1 MEIGKMIS
9 KLRTEKDLSQRELA
23 SILGVS
29 NGAIGMWETGK
40 RQPDLDTIKKI
51 ATFFKVP
58 TDYLLGVGIF
68 ENWDVLLKNKTFI
81 MHQIS
86 KQTQQ
91 LSINTEDDVDDILF
105 AKLIYAFDVRIN
117 IHEDGTMELSAKDP
131 IPTYTNNCFSNISSI
146 SDTEKKLLSLYR
158 VATSEEKNEI
168 LGLLNSFCS
177 LNKKDRTKV
186 LGRCYDLEDSQS
198 SVAADKELKKTGTDD
213 PKK

>member
-68 ENWDVLLKNKTFI
+68 ENWDVLLKNKTI
-81 MHQIS
+81 VMHQIS
-86 KQTQQ
+86 KQAQQ
-91 LSINTEDDVDDILF
+91 FSINIDDDINDILF
-105 AKLIYAFDVRIN
+105 AKLIYAFDVHIN
-117 IHEDGTMELSAKDP
+117 IHEDRTIELSAKDP
-131 IPTYTNNCFSNISSI
+131 IPTYTNNYFSNTSPI

-158 VATSEEKNEI
+158 TATSEEKNEI
-168 LGLLNSFCS
+168 LDLLNSFCS

-186 LGRCYDLEDSQS
+186 LGKCYDLEDFQS
-198 SVAADKELKKTGTDD
+198 SVAADEPLERTGSDSLG
-213 PKK
+213 K